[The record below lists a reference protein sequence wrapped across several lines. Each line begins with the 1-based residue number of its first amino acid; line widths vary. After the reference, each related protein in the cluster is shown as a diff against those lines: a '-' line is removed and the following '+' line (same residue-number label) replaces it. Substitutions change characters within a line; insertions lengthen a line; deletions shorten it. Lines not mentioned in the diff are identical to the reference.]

1 MLIRIWK
8 EGGKDALTQICS
20 TNIKK
25 YYKTNDIRNKLNY

>member
-8 EGGKDALTQICS
+8 EGSKDALTQICS
-20 TNIKK
+20 KNTKI